1 MTPKLIKFIVAVV
14 IIGVAFLL
22 IKSFL
27 GTPSDLTL
35 VGNSGSTKFI
45 DDKNIVSMLNR
56 LDKVSLDDGIFTSPV
71 FTSLSNFERVIDPEP
86 IGRRNPFAPIGTDG
100 IAPARPTVAT
110 STVTR

>member
-27 GTPSDLTL
+27 STPVNSSL
-35 VGNSGSTKFI
+35 VGSSGSPKFI

-56 LDKVSLDDGIFTSPV
+56 LDKVTLDDGIFTSQV
-71 FTSLSNFERVIDPEP
+71 FTSLSNFEKVIDSEP

-100 IAPARPTVAT
+100 IAPARPSTAT